1 MTPPTPKDVHR
12 YDFDGDY
19 GYCGCTISA
28 YNNGD
33 YVLYTDYL
41 ALAAERDAMKAER
54 DALRN
59 GKAVSPTPE
68 ELDCECVAYTKL
80 AAAFDEVSAERDAAE
95 SLVSAQHDALVAMK
109 NERDAWEHRAEVAER
124 ENGDALAML
133 AFTGETSLW
142 QAAAATRAKRD
153 EAVRE
158 RDDADDALAACQAQ
172 AAGTIARLREALDKW
187 EDSALNLLAVVH
199 RDGGQHT
206 ATVGFSASCTEAEAV
221 VVALRAKLAEAERE
235 RDDAKINETLS
246 NEQRAVLFCE
256 NAKLLAN
263 LDAAE
268 KDAARYQWLKARLLG
283 VDWAFGDPSESVM
296 LFTIPN
302 TMRVSGNL
310 DATLDTAR
318 TAATAKGE

>member
-41 ALAAERDAMKAER
+41 ALAAERDAMKA
-54 DALRN
+54 
-59 GKAVSPTPE
+59 
-68 ELDCECVAYTKL
+68 
-80 AAAFDEVSAERDAAE
+80 
-95 SLVSAQHDALVAMK
+95 
-109 NERDAWEHRAEVAER
+109 ERDAWEHRAEVAER

-187 EDSALNLLAVVH
+187 
-199 RDGGQHT
+199 
-206 ATVGFSASCTEAEAV
+206 
-221 VVALRAKLAEAERE
+221 
-235 RDDAKINETLS
+235 
-246 NEQRAVLFCE
+246 
-256 NAKLLAN
+256 
-263 LDAAE
+263 
-268 KDAARYQWLKARLLG
+268 
-283 VDWAFGDPSESVM
+283 
-296 LFTIPN
+296 
-302 TMRVSGNL
+302 
-310 DATLDTAR
+310 
-318 TAATAKGE
+318 